1 MTNRVLSIAGSDPS
15 GGAGIQADLKT
26 IAAHRIYGMAIPT
39 LITVQNSMGILRV
52 ECLSAEIVAQQLENI
67 LIDIPPQAIK
77 IGALGSGKIIKAILP
92 FLQQYTGSIVLDPV
106 LLSSSGKRLLDENA
120 VTALQRGLIPLCSM
134 ITPNHDEYQLLF
146 GNEPPIVP
154 CLRTDG
160 HNGYPTCRDELILP
174 SGCYQFEY
182 PRLERRN
189 THGTGCTLSS
199 AIACNLSM
207 GLSLKESCEN
217 SIEYVH
223 QLLKQCDQHSLGNGH
238 GGLGHE
244 FLA

>member
-26 IAAHRIYGMAIPT
+26 IAAHQIYGMAIPT
-39 LITVQNSMGILRV
+39 LITVQNSMGIVRV
-52 ECLSAEIVAQQLENI
+52 ELLSAEIVAQQLENI

-92 FLQQYTGSIVLDPV
+92 FLQQYTGRIVLDPI
-106 LLSSSGKRLLDENA
+106 LISSSGKRLIDESA
-120 VTALQRGLIPLCSM
+120 VAVLKRELIPLCSI
-134 ITPNHDEYQLLF
+134 ITPNHDEYQILF
-146 GNEPPIVP
+146 GDDPPTIP

-160 HNGYPTCRDELILP
+160 HSGSPTCRDELILP

-182 PRLERRN
+182 PKLERRN

-199 AIACNLSM
+199 AIACNLSK
-207 GLSLKESCEN
+207 GLPLKESCEN
-217 SIEYVH
+217 SINYVH
-223 QLLKQCDQHSLGNGH
+223 QLLKQCDQHSLGNGN